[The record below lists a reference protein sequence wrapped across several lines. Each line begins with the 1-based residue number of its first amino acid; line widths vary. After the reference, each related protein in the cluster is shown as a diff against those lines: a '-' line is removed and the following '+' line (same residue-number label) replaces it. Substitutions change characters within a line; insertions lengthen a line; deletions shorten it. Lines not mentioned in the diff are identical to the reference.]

1 MSTHPSLAVP
11 HRPFKWLQLLL
22 VALCCP
28 VYHILTKLYRTDRLN
43 GYCCHPALYYH
54 IILTA
59 LNCIEPHHRRE
70 VVAPRLRATKTKWE
84 ALAVSD
90 ASDDELLGG
99 MRDMA
104 MEEGYYWSCNSSRTF
119 GVGKSTDDHL
129 QCFLSETPGLGG
141 RNYISGQFLSGIVDP
156 DGVESKTMAANADL
170 FEIARMI
177 REDDELSYDVIT
189 TP

>member
-1 MSTHPSLAVP
+1 MAAAAAGSTVLSYTH
-11 HRPFKWLQLLL
+11 WI
-22 VALCCP
+22 AL
-28 VYHILTKLYRTDRLN
+28 H
-43 GYCCHPALYYH
+43 
-54 IILTA
+54 
-59 LNCIEPHHRRE
+59 CIEPHHRRE